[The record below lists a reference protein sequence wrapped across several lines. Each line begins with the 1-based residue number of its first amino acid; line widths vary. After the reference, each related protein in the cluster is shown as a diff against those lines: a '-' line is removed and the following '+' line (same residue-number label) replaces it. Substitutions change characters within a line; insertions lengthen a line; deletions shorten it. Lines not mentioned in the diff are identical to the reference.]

1 MDKYV
6 IGLDYGSDSCRAV
19 IVNALN
25 GEEIATRSPTTP
37 LDGRKYCDPFA
48 NQYRQ
53 HPLDYIEVLEE
64 CIREALSKAP
74 KGTAEK
80 VVGMGFDTTGST
92 PVFTDSEGTPL
103 ALLPE
108 FAENPNAMFVLW
120 KDHTAVQEAAEI
132 NELAKKWDVDY
143 TAYEGIYSSEWV
155 WAKMLH
161 ILREDEQVRRGL
173 LVDRALRLAACFADR
188 NTKPETMLRAAAR
201 LDIGHVAPLVGRT
214 TPEEFLTALDPLL
227 AGFAIVCTRK
237 PTRAM

>member
-25 GEEIATRSPTTP
+25 GEEIATAVTYYPRWTE
-37 LDGRKYCDPFA
+37 GKYCDPFA

-132 NELAKKWDVDY
+132 NELAKK
-143 TAYEGIYSSEWV
+143 
-155 WAKMLH
+155 
-161 ILREDEQVRRGL
+161 
-173 LVDRALRLAACFADR
+173 
-188 NTKPETMLRAAAR
+188 
-201 LDIGHVAPLVGRT
+201 VGRR
-214 TPEEFLTALDPLL
+214 LH
-227 AGFAIVCTRK
+227 GV
-237 PTRAM
+237 